1 MTQRVISAK
10 TAVSMARHIKRY
22 ENRKLYDT
30 EASEYV
36 SLSDIADLVRGGET
50 VHVVDNSTGRDL
62 TAQTLTQII
71 LEEGKSGSHAIP
83 SDILHQLLRRSEEAI
98 DVGFEQLRATV
109 DDLVQSSFGRLRK
122 LVQGP
127 HADELNELRGQLQSL
142 EKQIATLLDG
152 LDEESLGEKNLN
164 KENLDKEN
172 LDKENLDQ
180 DRLSTNG
187 QNRQDRDHELDSSS
201 GRRADSAA
209 EARTGNTS

>member
-10 TAVSMARHIKRY
+10 TALSMARHIKRY

-36 SLSDIADLVRGGET
+36 SLSDIADLVRSGET
-50 VHVVDNSTGRDL
+50 VHVVDNATGRDL

-109 DDLVQSSFGRLRK
+109 DDLVQSSFGRLRR

-127 HADELNELRGQLQSL
+127 HADELNELRGQLQAL
-142 EKQIATLLDG
+142 EQQIAMLLDG
-152 LDEESLGEKNLN
+152 LDENGREHPT
-164 KENLDKEN
+164 D
-172 LDKENLDQ
+172 
-180 DRLSTNG
+180 STSG
-187 QNRQDRDHELDSSS
+187 RTTDRDIKTRDTKTRNAPVHDAD
-201 GRRADSAA
+201 RATDSASD
-209 EARTGNTS
+209 ARTGRGS

>member
-1 MTQRVISAK
+1 
-10 TAVSMARHIKRY
+10 MARHIKRY

-50 VHVVDNSTGRDL
+50 VRVVDNSTGRDL

-71 LEEGKSGSHAIP
+71 LEEGKNGSHAIP

-98 DVGFEQLRATV
+98 DVGLEQLRATV

-142 EKQIATLLDG
+142 EKQIATLLNGLEKDS
-152 LDEESLGEKNLN
+152 LDENSRN
-164 KENLDKEN
+164 K
-172 LDKENLDQ
+172 Q
-180 DRLSTNG
+180 DG
-187 QNRQDRDHELDSSS
+187 DHRPDAGS
-201 GRRADSAA
+201 GRTTTPKAGRSTPVSDADHPVDSAP
-209 EARTGNTS
+209 EARTENAS